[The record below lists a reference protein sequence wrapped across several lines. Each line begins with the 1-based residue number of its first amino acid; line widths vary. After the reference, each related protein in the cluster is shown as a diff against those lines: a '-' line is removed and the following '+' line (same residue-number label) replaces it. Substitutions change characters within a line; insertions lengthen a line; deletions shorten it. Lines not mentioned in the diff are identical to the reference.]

1 MEKLR
6 YKKKHNYERRRD
18 KGKKF
23 VKKISKVRHYT
34 LEAMGNIF
42 DQDDEMP

>member
-1 MEKLR
+1 MVKLR
-6 YKKKHNYERRRD
+6 HKKKSNFERRRD

-23 VKKISKVRHYT
+23 VNKLSKVKHYT